1 MESGI
6 EYFTL
11 SCQPAPT
18 SANLAGIGIVRH
30 MGSNRAA
37 VGPGQAHRFPAGLV
51 IGLTMIRRFLVTA
64 GHALRD
70 AAVAKPTPI
79 AVRRGEARWT
89 RRAVLV
95 GAAAVVLAVWSLF
108 TSIADHPLASTGGI
122 LTMAV
127 IAVSMI
133 AVLACHRWPLYGLRL
148 MVVLLFGYTYTVVHS
163 WNQPEYFGESGW
175 LGLVPFWLLLAA
187 LVTVFAVAESAPLP
201 VTIAADVLVIFAI
214 TWSRW
219 YFADSTFWGSAWVGS
234 TAGLVGA
241 VTLVGYVVQ
250 LARTGNEQRLHRAT
264 ALADTAILAERAHIA
279 RELHDVVAHHMSMLA
294 LRADSAPY
302 RFPDLSDDVRAEFAA
317 LCSTAREGLTEMRR
331 LLGVLRADGEAAET
345 APQPALREIKD
356 LVDGLRAAGTD
367 IGLSLYVIAD
377 ELPTA
382 LGLSAYRIAQEALS
396 NAIRHAPGSAIRVEV
411 WTTDSALHLDIRN
424 TEGTEPAAPQQ
435 TDEVRARHGLLGMLE
450 RVNMLGGRLE
460 TGPAEDGGF
469 RVLAELPL
477 HEELDQA

>member
-1 MESGI
+1 MTWWRWWRSPPVRDAVLAVVV
-6 EYFTL
+6 TAVL
-11 SCQPAPT
+11 
-18 SANLAGIGIVRH
+18 LAGTYGEAH
-30 MGSNRAA
+30 
-37 VGPGQAHRFPAGLV
+37 PGQVTDRTQFPGHVAPHPPPAAYLLV
-51 IGLTMIRRFLVTA
+51 VVACLALAWRR
-64 GHALRD
+64 
-70 AAVAKPTPI
+70 
-79 AVRRGEARWT
+79 RWPV
-89 RRAVLV
+89 AVLV
-95 GAAAVVLAVWSLF
+95 VSTAAVTAWTLLGYVNGAVLLAPTMALYAVATRVSVRRAIALGVATLAVLMTATGTRNPFGRISGGGFYLIPALVAAALF
-108 TSIADHPLASTGGI
+108 GGIALASRRDY
-122 LTMAV
+122 
-127 IAVSMI
+127 IASI
-133 AVLACHRWPLYGLRL
+133 QAR
-148 MVVLLFGYTYTVVHS
+148 
-163 WNQPEYFGESGW
+163 
-175 LGLVPFWLLLAA
+175 
-187 LVTVFAVAESAPLP
+187 AE
-201 VTIAADVLVIFAI
+201 
-214 TWSRW
+214 
-219 YFADSTFWGSAWVGS
+219 
-234 TAGLVGA
+234 
-241 VTLVGYVVQ
+241 
-250 LARTGNEQRLHRAT
+250 
-264 ALADTAILAERAHIA
+264 DTAQRRIDEERLRIA